1 VKVDDEK
8 PIWRRLF
15 DSFDAEIAPQLE
27 SFVRTP
33 QFADFM
39 AVMNRLNAQASKAAA
54 DANRQFLEFW
64 NVPSRNEIDELKQQ
78 VASLDRQLHSM
89 TKALKE
95 AQRGDS

>member
-1 VKVDDEK
+1 MDDEK

-39 AVMNRLNAQASKAAA
+39 AVMNRVNQQAAKAVA
-54 DANRQFLEFW
+54 DANRQFLELW
-64 NVPSRNEIDELKQQ
+64 NVPSRDEVTELKRQI
-78 VASLDRQLHSM
+78 ASLDRQLHTM

-95 AQRGDS
+95 AQRADG